1 MKCRILIPTD
11 GTTLSHAVVDAGIVL
26 AHREGASIVLFAVAP
41 TARRP
46 LLAAAGADQES
57 FEVDYRAAADR
68 KLDRLLSRMGTIA
81 QASAVPFDLCGVLSD
96 DPAREIVD
104 TAHRYGCNLIFMGSH
119 ERRGLSRLMHPSVTA
134 KVKSLSD
141 IPVTV
146 HAVTRE
152 ELFRL
157 ANRID
162 ELMESASAST
172 WS

>member
-1 MKCRILIPTD
+1 MICNILIPTD
-11 GTTLSHAVVDAGIVL
+11 GTTLSRAVVAAGIAL
-26 AHREGASIVLFAVAP
+26 AHREGASVVLFAVAP

-46 LLAAAGADQES
+46 LLAAAGADQAS
-57 FEVDYRAAADR
+57 FEVDHRAAADHR
-68 KLDRLLSRMGTIA
+68 LDRLLSQMGAIA
-81 QASAVPFDLCGVLSD
+81 AAASVPFRTCGVLSD

-104 TAHRYGCNLIFMGSH
+104 AAHRHGCDRIFMGSH
-119 ERRGLSRLMHPSVTA
+119 ERRGLARLLHASVTA

-157 ANRID
+157 DNRID
-162 ELMESASAST
+162 ELIEAAST
-172 WS
+172 PS